1 MLLKALK
8 LDEISREVNADR
20 EGFQKQN
27 LNLFPACRD
36 CGDGES
42 AEEAEKSGQWVGK
55 KIRMV
60 WCLGSQV
67 KKVLEEWGM
76 TLRFKDW

>member
-42 AEEAEKSGQWVGK
+42 AEEAEKSGQ
-55 KIRMV
+55 
-60 WCLGSQV
+60 
-67 KKVLEEWGM
+67 
-76 TLRFKDW
+76 